1 MRVSGRGNGRE
12 EWLKKKKK
20 KKKVKPS
27 CHCCCQR
34 PRSHYCPNQKV
45 GSQKI
50 SKKVKPQPEEPKNVI
65 QFLSRTTE
73 IHKYVKINTVDQISF
88 LARIVR

>member
-50 SKKVKPQPEEPKNVI
+50 SKKVKPQPEEPKNVM

>member
-12 EWLKKKKK
+12 EWLKKKK

-50 SKKVKPQPEEPKNVI
+50 SKKVKPQPEEPKNVM

>member
-1 MRVSGRGNGRE
+1 MRVSGRGNGKE
-12 EWLKKKKK
+12 EWLKK

-34 PRSHYCPNQKV
+34 PRSHYCPNQKE